1 MTKQSQNSVLLL
13 LVVELVSDSIL
24 LIHHQLHQKIKLEDM
39 SEGVTSSEGKN
50 VLHTVSVIR
59 VRLDSRD
66 HFRERMKTKHRF
78 QKYCVKVKKPKRRR
92 KRGHGWSQKG
102 SKDTRRTKPLKRA
115 VVPDYS
121 EKTVKVKKLKCR
133 KKRGYGWSK
142 KGSKATRRRKS
153 LKIDVE
159 PEDCTVV
166 PITNYYFTTRRVG
179 PYPGCCV
186 SRASE
191 CELPLKL
198 GEFIEQLV
206 DWFVNGG
213 KFDVLEDSSC
223 DCPHCPYSTGSQY
236 DQRGLLLQRLS
247 QLHHFS

>member
-1 MTKQSQNSVLLL
+1 M
-13 LVVELVSDSIL
+13 
-24 LIHHQLHQKIKLEDM
+24 
-39 SEGVTSSEGKN
+39 
-50 VLHTVSVIR
+50 
-59 VRLDSRD
+59 
-66 HFRERMKTKHRF
+66 
-78 QKYCVKVKKPKRRR
+78 KVKKPKRRR
-92 KRGHGWSQKG
+92 KRRGYGWSQKG
-102 SKDTRRTKPLKRA
+102 SKDTRRSKPLKR
-115 VVPDYS
+115 VVDPDHS
-121 EKTVKVKKLKCR
+121 DKDVKVKKSKYR

-142 KGSKATRRRKS
+142 KGSKDTRRRKS

-159 PEDCTVV
+159 PEDCTTVV

-179 PYPGCCV
+179 PYPGCYV

-191 CELPLKL
+191 CELPPKL

-213 KFDVLEDSSC
+213 RFDTLEDSSC

-247 QLHHFS
+247 QLHHSR